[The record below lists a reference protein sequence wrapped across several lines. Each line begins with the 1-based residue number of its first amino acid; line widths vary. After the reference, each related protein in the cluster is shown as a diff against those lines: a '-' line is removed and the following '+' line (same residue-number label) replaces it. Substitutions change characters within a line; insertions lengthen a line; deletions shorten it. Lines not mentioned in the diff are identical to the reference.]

1 MHRLCTLLVA
11 LAAAV
16 ACREP
21 QPASGDAPM
30 KDKDPTGGE
39 TEGSSSGG
47 PPVVLGDIC
56 ENAPTIG
63 VGRFVATIYNAASDV
78 HGACGEGGPEV
89 FVRVATDER
98 ADLELTVEGSGFV
111 PRLGVLGNACSAD
124 WDSEGIACTRG
135 LPATVLDIAAGGSVV
150 VAIGVDPDDP
160 VLVDASS
167 DHDMS
172 FALDVKTRPVLEP
185 GARCGQPGL
194 GRCESG
200 SACSSGDDGT
210 KRCTVLDA
218 DTCATAEPLALAAI
232 EATTTMIDP
241 SVPQT
246 DAHAH
251 SCMGARRPERVLELR
266 LPAELPERA
275 VLTATTAAADVGIA
289 LRGPGCLAS
298 DELACAAPSPS
309 GAIASVD
316 ALAVETAGSPS
327 IYAFV
332 ELPVDPLDDA
342 AGELAPFAVTFELAS
357 SP

>member
-1 MHRLCTLLVA
+1 
-11 LAAAV
+11 
-16 ACREP
+16 
-21 QPASGDAPM
+21 
-30 KDKDPTGGE
+30 
-39 TEGSSSGG
+39 
-47 PPVVLGDIC
+47 
-56 ENAPTIG
+56 
-63 VGRFVATIYNAASDV
+63 
-78 HGACGEGGPEV
+78 GGPEV

-98 ADLELTVEGSGFV
+98 ADLELMVEGSGFV

-124 WDSEGIACTRG
+124 WASEGIACTRG
-135 LPATVLDIAAGGSVV
+135 LPATVLDVAAGGSVV
-150 VAIGVDPDDP
+150 VAIGVDPNDP
-160 VLVDASS
+160 VLALASS

-172 FALDVKTRPVLEP
+172 FALDVKQRPVLEP
-185 GARCGQPGL
+185 GGRCGLPGL

-200 SACSSGDDGT
+200 SACALDDEGT

-218 DTCATAEPLALAAI
+218 DTCATAEPFALAAMGPR
-232 EATTTMIDP
+232 TTMIDP

-251 SCMGARRPERVLELR
+251 SCTGARRPERVLALV

-275 VLTATTAAADVGIA
+275 VLTATTTAGDVGIA
-289 LRGPGCLAS
+289 LRGPGCLPT

-316 ALAVETAGSPS
+316 ALAMKTGGAPS